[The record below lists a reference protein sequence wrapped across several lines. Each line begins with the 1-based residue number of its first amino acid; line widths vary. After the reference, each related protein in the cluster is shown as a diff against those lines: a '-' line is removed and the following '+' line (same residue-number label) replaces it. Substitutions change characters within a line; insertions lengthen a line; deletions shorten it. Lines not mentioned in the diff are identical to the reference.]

1 LKKLVPII
9 ALIVAAVICVG
20 PAIWLP
26 QLGIPVAFPHVQVA
40 PEPIWA
46 KPLFQIGSFEF
57 PFVNSLPSIILADI
71 ILLAL
76 AIAAGS
82 TARKRLKQYEAN
94 SKAVDEEGDDMMV
107 PKGWLNA
114 FEAVLEYF
122 YNLVEQIAGH
132 KWVSQV
138 FPLVATIFLLVLI
151 VNWLHFVPGVDSVGI
166 IHCAEPG
173 MKGFAVAEMGS
184 SGIYR
189 LAFNDEIGPLGAVAE
204 YDEEACEAAHHASHN
219 PEGAEDEEG
228 AAQPE
233 ILYTIAPF
241 LRTGSTDLNLTFG
254 LAIVTMVSVQIF
266 GIRELGFSYFAKFFN
281 LPALMNKGPLGF
293 IDFGVSILEIISE
306 LSKVVSLSLRLF
318 GNLFAGTILLFV
330 LMFLI
335 PIGAPMIFFLLE
347 VFIGLMQAFVFG
359 MLTLVFIGLAFL
371 GHGDDNH

>member
-1 LKKLVPII
+1 MKKLVPII

-40 PEPIWA
+40 PEPIWT

-57 PFVNSLPSIILADI
+57 PFVNSLPSIVLADI

-82 TARKRLKQYEAN
+82 AARKRLKQYEAN
-94 SKAVDEEGDDMMV
+94 PKAVDEEGDDMMV

-138 FPLVATIFLLVLI
+138 FPLVATIFLLVLV
-151 VNWLHFVPGVDSVGI
+151 VNWLHFVTGVDSVGI

-173 MKGFAVAEMGS
+173 MKGFAVAEIGS
-184 SGIYR
+184 SGVYR
-189 LAFNDEIGPLGAVAE
+189 LAFNDEIGPLGSVAE
-204 YDEEACEAAHHASHN
+204 YNEEACETAHRSHN
-219 PEGAEDEEG
+219 PAGAEDEEG
-228 AAQPE
+228 AVQPE

-241 LRTGSTDLNLTFG
+241 LRTGSTDLNLTLG
-254 LAIVTMVSVQIF
+254 LALVTVVSVQIF
-266 GIRELGFSYFAKFFN
+266 GFRELGFSYFAKFFN
-281 LPALMNKGPLGF
+281 LPALSNKGALGV
-293 IDFGVSILEIISE
+293 IDFGISILEIVSE
-306 LSKVVSLSLRLF
+306 LSKVLSLSLRLF

-335 PIGAPMIFFLLE
+335 PIGAPVIFFLLE
-347 VFIGLMQAFVFG
+347 IFIGLMQAFVFG
-359 MLTLVFIGLAFL
+359 MLTLVYIGLAFL
-371 GHGDDNH
+371 GHGGDDH